1 MVARI
6 GRCGIRAG
14 SDRAC
19 ARAKLLDKRLHAMKI
34 AEIEDRVAFTDA
46 QLARAAQEKDAL
58 EAERRLSAA
67 AARWDRVAAYGPS
80 RAARIKSS
88 TQLQRERTAP
98 ESSA

>member
-1 MVARI
+1 
-6 GRCGIRAG
+6 
-14 SDRAC
+14 
-19 ARAKLLDKRLHAMKI
+19 MKI